1 MNLNLTFA
9 KSMNLNLVFSKSMNL
24 NLKITKKMNGSN
36 PSSNYQT
43 SFSKE
48 AYFVIENI
56 VLQFLAIYFKVSQ
69 IITVNSKTKVILM
82 IYL

>member
-1 MNLNLTFA
+1 
-9 KSMNLNLVFSKSMNL
+9 
-24 NLKITKKMNGSN
+24 MNGSN

-56 VLQFLAIYFKVSQ
+56 VLQFLAMYFKVSQ